1 MKRLVIETPRQS
13 QRVLEGLYRDMERRI
28 ASSPL
33 GLCPVD
39 MALNFLRLCHAQTC
53 GKCVPCR
60 VGLGQLTMMLEAVLD
75 GEGGLEL
82 IDRIEMTAEVILD
95 TADCAIGYEAARM
108 VLQGVRGF
116 REDYELHAQEGR
128 CMCSLKQPV
137 PCVTVCPAHVDIPG
151 YVALIREGRYQDA
164 VRLIRRNLAD
174 TNLVDKGRVVQGDS
188 LEFLARCGEKFD
200 VIFLDPPYSSG
211 LLEAAM
217 ERIAAFDI
225 LREHGIM
232 VCESALDQVLPP
244 LAAPYA
250 QGKEYRYGKIKLTV
264 YRRAGSDRS

>member
-1 MKRLVIETPRQS
+1 MRVISGSARGKRLGELSGMETRPTTDRVKEALFNIVQFELPGRQILDLFGGTGQLGIEALSRGAAGCTF
-13 QRVLEGLYRDMERRI
+13 
-28 ASSPL
+28 
-33 GLCPVD
+33 VD
-39 MALNFLRLCHAQTC
+39 M
-53 GKCVPCR
+53 
-60 VGLGQLTMMLEAVLD
+60 
-75 GEGGLEL
+75 
-82 IDRIEMTAEVILD
+82 
-95 TADCAIGYEAARM
+95 
-108 VLQGVRGF
+108 RG
-116 REDYELHAQEGR
+116 
-128 CMCSLKQPV
+128 
-137 PCVTVCPAHVDIPG
+137 
-151 YVALIREGRYQDA
+151 DA

-232 VCESALDQVLPP
+232 ICESALDQVLPP